1 MLSPQWEAMIM
12 KPTDFAKALSHYLAV
27 YLPGQRNVSANTIKS
42 YRDTFKLFLRYCK
55 QGCNLSTERLCLRHI
70 DKMLVLGFLG
80 WLEKDRNNSASTR
93 NQRLA
98 CIHGLYR
105 YMQIEDP
112 VGLLSYQQILSIPI
126 KKTSTS
132 TINHLTPEALK
143 LILAQPDTSKA
154 NGRRDLTLL
163 CVLYD
168 TGARVQE
175 LVDLCVGD
183 IRLEPPPILTLT
195 GKGRKKRQVPVM
207 PNTQA
212 LLKQY
217 MDEALPVQDGMQDHP
232 LFFNRQR
239 GKMTRAG
246 ISYILDK
253 YVSQAREKSP
263 IIPGK
268 VTPHVIRHTKAMMLL
283 QAGVSLIYIRD
294 LLGHVDIA
302 TTEIYAR
309 ADTEMKRQALEK
321 AYPEMVAANLP
332 HWEKDEALLAW
343 LASL

>member
-1 MLSPQWEAMIM
+1 M
-12 KPTDFAKALSHYLAV
+12 KPTDFSKALSHYLAIF
-27 YLPGQRNVSANTIKS
+27 LPGQRNVSTNTIKS
-42 YRDTFKLFLRYCK
+42 YRDTFKLLLLYCK
-55 QGCNLSTERLCLRHI
+55 QDCHLSIERLCLRHI
-70 DKMLVLGFLG
+70 DRTLILGFLG
-80 WLEKDRNNSASTR
+80 WLEKDRNNSVSTR

-98 CIHGLYR
+98 CIHGFYR

-112 VGLLSYQQILSIPI
+112 VGLLPYQQILSIPI
-126 KKTSTS
+126 KKTQTP
-132 TINHLTPEALK
+132 TIHHLTPDALK
-143 LILAQPDTSKA
+143 LILEQPDPSRS

-183 IRLEPPPILTLT
+183 VRLAPPPILTLT
-195 GKGRKKRQVPVM
+195 GKGRKKRLVPVM
-207 PNTQA
+207 SNTET

-217 MDEALPVQDGMQDHP
+217 MDEAFPVQDGMQEQP
-232 LFFNRQR
+232 LFFNQQHR
-239 GKMTRAG
+239 KMTRAG
-246 ISYILDK
+246 ISYVLNK
-253 YVSQAREKSP
+253 YVSQARAKSS

-268 VTPHVIRHTKAMMLL
+268 VTPHVVRHTKAMMLL

-302 TTEIYAR
+302 TIEIYAR
-309 ADTEMKRQALEK
+309 ADTEMKRKALEK

-332 HWEKDEALLAW
+332 HWEKDEDLLAW

>member
-1 MLSPQWEAMIM
+1 M
-12 KPTDFAKALSHYLAV
+12 KPTDFAKALSHYLAD

-42 YRDTFKLFLRYCK
+42 YRDTFKLFLHYCK
-55 QGCNLSTERLCLRHI
+55 QSCNLSIERLCLRDI
-70 DKMLVLGFLG
+70 DKMLVLGFLD
-80 WLEKDRNNSASTR
+80 WLEKDRNNRVSTR

-98 CIHGLYR
+98 CIHGFYR
-105 YMQIEDP
+105 YMQFEDP

-126 KKTSTS
+126 KKTQAPS
-132 TINHLTPEALK
+132 INHLTPEALK

-175 LVDLCVGD
+175 LVNLCVGD
-183 IRLEPPPILTLT
+183 VRLDPPPILMLT

-207 PNTQA
+207 SNTEV

-217 MDEALPVQDGMQDHP
+217 MDEAFSIQDGMQDSP

-246 ISYILDK
+246 ISFVLDK
-253 YVSQAREKSP
+253 YASQAREKSP
-263 IIPGK
+263 IIPDK

-302 TTEIYAR
+302 TTETYAR
-309 ADTEMKRQALEK
+309 ADTEMKRKALEK

-332 HWEKDEALLAW
+332 HWEKDETLLTW